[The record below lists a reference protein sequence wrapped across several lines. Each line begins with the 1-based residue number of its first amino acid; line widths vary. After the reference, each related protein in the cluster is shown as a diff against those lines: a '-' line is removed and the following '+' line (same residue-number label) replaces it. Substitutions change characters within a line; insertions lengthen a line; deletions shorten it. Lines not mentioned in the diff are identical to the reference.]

1 MRRYMRLKKHLT
13 SFQIIIMGFAGVILA
28 GAFLLMLPF
37 SSTSGKITPFFDALF
52 TSTSAVC
59 VTGLVVVDSGSY
71 WTMFGQ
77 AVILLLIQI
86 GGLGVITIAV
96 AFAMLSGKKISLM
109 QRSVMQSTAGGRYRK
124 TDPFDPG
131 WDISDRNNRSRGYD
145 AIVLQQIWNAW
156 NLDGSIS
163 LDICVL

>member
-1 MRRYMRLKKHLT
+1 
-13 SFQIIIMGFAGVILA
+13 
-28 GAFLLMLPF
+28 ML
-37 SSTSGKITPFFDALF
+37 LF

-109 QRSVMQSTAGGRYRK
+109 QRSVMQSAISASAGGRYRK
-124 TDPFDPG
+124 NDPFYPG
-131 WDISDRNNRSRGYD
+131 WDISDRNNRSSGYD